1 VIASGALSAGG
12 NREQADRSTTGGS
25 DGGRRAEATDTA
37 VTPPEWVEHIRTNNF
52 EALYPEGDDGGYIG
66 VGIGST
72 REEALAA
79 AAVDFA
85 GNVSTEVDAR
95 VVESGDAQSEDEFE
109 VRIESEVRSQ
119 AIVSGLEPLTW
130 EDPNNAVVYALYR
143 TTVSEYQR
151 RLEDWTETMASIS
164 EAERKREIQRLE
176 DERAAAERRRE
187 EIELEKLREQ
197 VRLADRQ
204 MRADRYR
211 AFLYMDVPSR
221 ERGIPT
227 PYHPEIGEFSGGF
240 RGGFEEYGVDATLD
254 HRFGKIFRIGVTG
267 EGTQDRDFDEDDDD
281 DDEYEYVGAVTG
293 RLDVRLL
300 DRAGWVTSTTLVA
313 GVYGGGNIDAD
324 IDPEWGAGP
333 YLAADV
339 IVPEFGHTRWG
350 AYVGSDLAHLR
361 LGWYPFWKSIENSI
375 GVHAAAQYTWW
386 EYGDV
391 LQPSG
396 DRDYVG
402 VGVSFRPLEGFWV
415 TFETRNVS
423 SIRGSLTVSY

>member
-1 VIASGALSAGG
+1 MIVNVGLYAGG
-12 NREQADRSTTGGS
+12 NRERADRSTADRS
-25 DGGRRAEATDTA
+25 DADQTTDATDTA
-37 VTPPEWVEHIRTNNF
+37 VAPPEWVVHVQAGNVD
-52 EALYPEGDDGGYIG
+52 ALYPQGEDGGYIG
-66 VGIGST
+66 IGIGST

-85 GNVSTEVDAR
+85 GNVSTEVDTS
-95 VVESGDAQSEDEFE
+95 VIESGDAQSAEGFE

-130 EDPNNAVVYALYR
+130 EDPNNEVVYALYR
-143 TTVSEYQR
+143 TTVPEYQR
-151 RLEDWTETMASIS
+151 RLDDWTETMASIS

-211 AFLYMDVPSR
+211 TFLYMDVPSR
-221 ERGIPT
+221 ERGVPT
-227 PYHPEIGEFSGGF
+227 PYQPEIGELSGGF
-240 RGGFEEYGVDATLD
+240 RGGFEENAIDISVDQ
-254 HRFGKIFRIGVTG
+254 RFGKIFRFGVTG
-267 EGTQDRDFDEDDDD
+267 EGIQDRDFDGDATD
-281 DDEYEYVGAVTG
+281 DDEHEYVGAVTG
-293 RLDVRLL
+293 RVDVRLL
-300 DRAGWVTSTTLVA
+300 DRVGWVTSTTLVA
-313 GVYGGGNIDAD
+313 GVYGGGNLDAD

-361 LGWYPFWKSIENSI
+361 AGWYPFWNSIENAVGI
-375 GVHAAAQYTWW
+375 HAAVQYTWW

-391 LQPSG
+391 LHPSNE
-396 DRDYVG
+396 RDYVG
-402 VGVSFRPLEGFWV
+402 VGVSFQPTEGFWV
-415 TFETRNVS
+415 TFETRNAS
-423 SIRGSLTVSY
+423 SIRGSLTISY